1 MMPSPPGGAFRLPG
15 YDLQEPAEADAI
27 AALERVFGP
36 ERAADRW
43 SRACREAG
51 VLAGHLTT
59 WAQLGR
65 AVAAL
70 AEQGGT
76 TAVVARSMEI
86 RMRTFARLS
95 ASAAAAAAGRQP

>member
-1 MMPSPPGGAFRLPG
+1 MPSPPGGALRLPG
-15 YDLQEPAEADAI
+15 YDLREPREADAR

-51 VLAGHLTT
+51 LAAGHLTT
-59 WAQLGR
+59 AAQLGR

-70 AEQGGT
+70 AGQGGT
-76 TAVVARSMEI
+76 TSVVARSLEI

-95 ASAAAAAAGRQP
+95 AGAATVAGRQP

>member
-1 MMPSPPGGAFRLPG
+1 MPSSPGGASRLPG
-15 YDLQEPAEADAI
+15 YALQEPSEADART
-27 AALERVFGP
+27 ALERVFGS

-43 SRACREAG
+43 SRACHEAG
-51 VLAGHLTT
+51 LLPGHVSTP
-59 WAQLGR
+59 AQLGR

-70 AEQGGT
+70 AGQGGT

-95 ASAAAAAAGRQP
+95 ASAAVAAGRQP

>member
-1 MMPSPPGGAFRLPG
+1 MPSPPGSALRLPG
-15 YDLQEPAEADAI
+15 YDLREPSEADAL

-43 SRACREAG
+43 SRACGEAG
-51 VLAGHLTT
+51 LLAGHLSTA
-59 WAQLGR
+59 AQLGR

-70 AEQGGT
+70 AGQGGT
-76 TAVVARSMEI
+76 TSVVARSIEI

-95 ASAAAAAAGRQP
+95 ASAAVAAGRKP

>member
-15 YDLQEPAEADAI
+15 YDLQEPREADAL
-27 AALERVFGP
+27 AALERVFGA

-51 VLAGHLTT
+51 LLPGHASTA
-59 WAQLGR
+59 AQLGR

-70 AEQGGT
+70 AGQGGT

-95 ASAAAAAAGRQP
+95 ASSAAAAAGRQP

>member
-1 MMPSPPGGAFRLPG
+1 MPSPPGGPPRIPG
-15 YDLQEPAEADAI
+15 YDLQEPREADAL

-36 ERAADRW
+36 ERAAERW
-43 SRACREAG
+43 SRACRDAG
-51 VLAGHLTT
+51 LLAGHTT
-59 WAQLGR
+59 TPAQLGR

-95 ASAAAAAAGRQP
+95 ASAAAAAGRQP

>member
-1 MMPSPPGGAFRLPG
+1 MMHSPPGGAFRLPG
-15 YDLQEPAEADAI
+15 YDLQEPSEADAV

-43 SRACREAG
+43 SRACRDAG
-51 VLAGHLTT
+51 VLAGHLATG
-59 WAQLGR
+59 AQLGR

-95 ASAAAAAAGRQP
+95 AGAAAVAAGRQP

>member
-1 MMPSPPGGAFRLPG
+1 MPSPPGGTSRLPG
-15 YDLQEPAEADAI
+15 YALQEPSEADAR

-36 ERAADRW
+36 ERAADPW

-51 VLAGHLTT
+51 LLPGHVTT
-59 WAQLGR
+59 PAQLGR

-70 AEQGGT
+70 AGQGGT
-76 TAVVARSMEI
+76 VAVVARSMEI

-95 ASAAAAAAGRQP
+95 ASAAVAAGRQP

>member
-1 MMPSPPGGAFRLPG
+1 MSSPPGGPARLPG
-15 YDLQEPAEADAI
+15 YDLQEPREADAR

-36 ERAADRW
+36 DRADERW
-43 SRACREAG
+43 QQACREAG
-51 VLAGHLTT
+51 LLAGHVATT
-59 WAQLGR
+59 PQLQR

-70 AEQGGT
+70 AGQGGT

-95 ASAAAAAAGRQP
+95 AGAAATAGRQP